1 MQEVGEVR
9 WEMTYF
15 VLHASQ
21 IIKSIKKQKQ
31 VLDQNI
37 FISFNDI
44 TFLK

>member
-1 MQEVGEVR
+1 MQEVGEVW

-15 VLHASQ
+15 ALHASQ
-21 IIKSIKKQKQ
+21 VIKLIKQKQ